1 VFIYHQNA
9 KNKLIQKITF
19 DKTNKTMTDENQH
32 EITTNHLWQGIPT
45 NLLAS
50 QSRTRSELNFRG
62 NSCVCIANVTRS
74 KSDFNRDANVDVR
87 SISGERVQARHY
99 EIPEAIAINGDDN
112 QEQLIVDARPLP
124 WYIRID
130 FWKLCVIAILIVS
143 VFVVAIVLLS
153 KNLSS
158 SSDINLPIE
167 PHDAP
172 TSFPT
177 YDITI
182 FPSPELLL
190 QPSIQSD
197 KDYIAMQHGVLE
209 QIYTETDDDN
219 SWFRTENWLNDDVS
233 VCKWYGCGCN
243 DMDNK
248 IVTSFN
254 IQSFKSPQEVPTVLG
269 MLSKLEGL
277 HIDGANIVGTLP
289 SELKQMTVVSSM
301 DGILFSKIDNLR
313 HLEYLE
319 LRENNFDGQI
329 PSELGLLQSLTYLDI
344 SYHEY
349 FTEATIPSEIGY
361 LSSLKTLHM
370 SRNGLSG
377 TLPSE
382 LFGLVSLQ
390 KMKTAIEM
398 IEGLRYKL
406 RMFGIPVEGPAN
418 IYCDNEAVT
427 KNTQVPES
435 TLKKKHHSIAYH
447 RCREAVAAG
456 TVRVAKQGTRKNLA
470 DLFTK
475 VLTAARRQFLFRKV
489 HILAIDL
496 NVIVLSLAEGFTH
509 EAALTS

>member
-1 VFIYHQNA
+1 
-9 KNKLIQKITF
+9 
-19 DKTNKTMTDENQH
+19 MTDNHRPSEFSS
-32 EITTNHLWQGIPT
+32 TNRIWQGVPVHSPT
-45 NLLAS
+45 
-50 QSRTRSELNFRG
+50 SRSSGAAHVRYA
-62 NSCVCIANVTRS
+62 ANIT
-74 KSDFNRDANVDVR
+74 KADFNRDVNVDVR
-87 SISGERVQARHY
+87 SITGERVQARHY
-99 EIPEAIAINGDDN
+99 EIPEAIAVNGDENHEHLND
-112 QEQLIVDARPLP
+112 ELIVDARPLP

-301 DGILFSKIDNLR
+301 DGILFSKIGNLR
-313 HLEYLE
+313 SLEYLE

-329 PSELGLLQSLTYLDI
+329 PTELGLLQSLKYLDI
-344 SYHEY
+344 SYHKY
-349 FTEATIPSEIGY
+349 FTESTIPTELGN
-361 LSSLKTLHM
+361 LLSLKVLDM
-370 SRNGLSG
+370 SRNGLRG
-377 TLPSE
+377 TLPPE
-382 LFGLVSLQ
+382 LFGLVSLEELNLSWNNLSGSLPLS
-390 KMKTAIEM
+390 MESIS
-398 IEGLRYKL
+398 LR
-406 RMFGIPVEGPAN
+406 E
-418 IYCDNEAVT
+418 
-427 KNTQVPES
+427 
-435 TLKKKHHSIAYH
+435 
-447 RCREAVAAG
+447 
-456 TVRVAKQGTRKNLA
+456 
-470 DLFTK
+470 
-475 VLTAARRQFLFRKV
+475 
-489 HILAIDL
+489 IDL
-496 NVIVLSLAEGFTH
+496 SYNMLTGMLPGALGSLESLEVLNINVSVYNVIVG
-509 EAALTS
+509 